1 MSPAP
6 SELVEAGLA
15 KIDEDLAFV
24 MGCLREVLLDL
35 GEPQL
40 AAFVPWT
47 GAAEAGADAMDAGA
61 RTEFPARLGQVYAT
75 AFQLLNL
82 IEENVSAQVRR
93 EREKLAGPAAEPGL
107 WGANLLRLAESG
119 LSAEEIAAG
128 LAGIV
133 VEPVLTAHPTEAK
146 RATTLEQHRRLFH
159 LLRSREDPRHTPMEL
174 ADLREEIKVT
184 LERLWRTG
192 EILLRK
198 PEVAAE
204 RRNLMY
210 YFREVFPRALPELDL
225 RLRQAWEA
233 TGFDPALL
241 GDGRNLPRLR
251 FGTWVGGD
259 RDGHPLVTAETTRET
274 LAELRA
280 GGLQVVRRQLEHL
293 AGRLCL
299 SHHVQSPPASFSSR
313 LTRLIADAGERGEA
327 ILHDSP
333 EEPWKQYVRLLIT
346 KLPAAGGKT
355 TPGAHPYKRAAEL
368 TQDLEHLWESVCAV
382 GAGRIAARDVLP
394 VLRAVDTF
402 GFHLA
407 ALDIRQNSAFHDR
420 ALGQLMTLAGYP
432 GAEFASWPEER
443 RLEFVEQELQSSRPF
458 AHAAAAAGPEADAVL
473 SCYRT
478 LVQSYDAHG
487 PGGLG
492 ALIVSMTRQLSD
504 LLAVYLLAR
513 EAGLARNTPAGLVCL
528 LPVTPL
534 FETAEDLERAP
545 AIMEA
550 FLAHPVT
557 RRSLQAALGESKAT
571 PPAGTD
577 PSRLPAL
584 VQQVMIGYS
593 DSNKES
599 GILASQ
605 WALHRAQSALAALAA
620 NAGMRIRFFHGR
632 GGTISRGAGPTHRFL
647 DALPPGTVNGDLRL
661 TEQGETI
668 AQKYANGATANFNLE
683 LLLAGTAATSLRP
696 ATGAA
701 APLAAHITAA
711 VDLLVRASREAYEG
725 LLQADGFME
734 FYSQATPIDAL
745 ELSSIGSRPSRRTG
759 RRTLADLR
767 AIPWVFSWNQA
778 RFYLPGWFGV
788 GHALHHLQ
796 QADPQAFEDVK
807 ECLRGGWPFLRY
819 VLMNVETN
827 LASTDQGIMSD
838 YAGLVINAEVRGRFL
853 GRIMHEIALTREML
867 AICFDRPNMNRRPR
881 AAKTLALRAAALH
894 ILHREQIE
902 LLARWRALQAAED
915 EAGARR
921 MLPELLLSV
930 NAIASGLRTT
940 G

>member
-1 MSPAP
+1 MNPAP

-47 GAAEAGADAMDAGA
+47 GAAASGTRATGEGA
-61 RTEFPARLGQVYAT
+61 EFPARLGQVYAT

-93 EREKLAGPAAEPGL
+93 AREKLAGSAAEPGL
-107 WGANLLRLAESG
+107 WGANLVRLAESG
-119 LSAEEIAAG
+119 LSAAEIAAG
-128 LAGIV
+128 LRGIV

-146 RATTLEQHRRLFH
+146 RATTLEQHRRLFR
-159 LLRSREDPRHTPMEL
+159 LLQTREDPRHTPMEL

-241 GDGRNLPRLR
+241 GDGRALPRLR

-327 ILHDSP
+327 ILHESP

-346 KLPAAGGKT
+346 KLPSGGQAA
-355 TPGAHPYKRAAEL
+355 PGPHTYRRSAEL
-368 TQDLEHLWESVCAV
+368 TQDLEHLRDSVWAV
-382 GAGRIAARDVLP
+382 GAGRIAARDILP

-432 GAEFASWPEER
+432 GAEFAGWPEER
-443 RLEFVEQELQSSRPF
+443 RLEFVERELQSSRPF
-458 AHAAAAAGPEADAVL
+458 AHPAAAAGPEADAVL

-504 LLAVYLLAR
+504 LLVVYLLAR
-513 EAGLARNTPAGLVCL
+513 EAGLARNTPEGLICL

-545 AIMEA
+545 VIMQA

-557 RRSLQAALGESKAT
+557 RRSLEAAAGDSSEML
-571 PPAGTD
+571 PAGLDT
-577 PSRLPAL
+577 PRRPIL

-620 NAGMRIRFFHGR
+620 EAGVRIRFFHGR

-701 APLAAHITAA
+701 APLAPHITAA

-759 RRTLADLR
+759 ARTLADLR

-788 GHALHHLQ
+788 GYALRYLQ
-796 QADPQAFEDVK
+796 QADAEAFENLK

-827 LASTDQGIMSD
+827 LASTDQGIMSA
-838 YAGLVINAEVRGRFL
+838 YAGLVANPEVRGRFL
-853 GRIMHEIALTREML
+853 DRIMGEIALTREML
-867 AICFDRPNMNRRPR
+867 AVCFDRPTMNRRPR
-881 AAKTLALRAAALH
+881 AAKTLALRADALH

>member
-1 MSPAP
+1 MSTAPA
-6 SELVEAGLA
+6 ELLEAGLV
-15 KIDEDLAFV
+15 KIDDDLAFV
-24 MGCLREVLLDL
+24 MGCLREVLIDL

-47 GAAEAGADAMDAGA
+47 GEADGASRGQTHNDG
-61 RTEFPARLGQVYAT
+61 EFPARLGQVYAT

-93 EREKLAGPAAEPGL
+93 AREKLAGPAAEPGL
-107 WGANLLRLAESG
+107 WGANLQRLAEAG
-119 LSAEEIAAG
+119 LSAGEIAAG
-128 LAGIV
+128 LAGII

-146 RATTLEQHRRLFH
+146 RATTLEQHRRLFD
-159 LLRSREDPRHTPMEL
+159 LLQSREDPLHTPMEL

-210 YFREVFPRALPELDL
+210 YFRDVFPKALPELDL
-225 RLRQAWEA
+225 RLRQAWQS

-241 GDGRNLPRLR
+241 GDGRALPRLR

-280 GGLQVVRRQLEHL
+280 GGLQVIRSQLDHL

-299 SHHVQSPPASFSSR
+299 SHHVQSPLASFSSR
-313 LTRLIADAGERGEA
+313 LTRLIGDAGERGEA
-327 ILHDSP
+327 ILHESP
-333 EEPWKQYVRLLIT
+333 EEPWKQYVRLLIAR
-346 KLPAAGGKT
+346 LPPSGGIAAGLHTYG
-355 TPGAHPYKRAAEL
+355 HAADL
-368 TQDLEHLWESVCAV
+368 TQDLEHLYDSLVQV
-382 GAGRIAARDVLP
+382 GARRIAARDVLP
-394 VLRAVDTF
+394 VLRAVDAF

-432 GAEFASWPEER
+432 GAEFSGWPEER
-443 RLEFVEQELQSSRPF
+443 RFEFVEQELRSSRPF
-458 AHAAAAAGPEADAVL
+458 AHAAASAGPEADAVL

-478 LVQSYDAHG
+478 LVQTYDAHG

-504 LLAVYLLAR
+504 LLVVYLLAR
-513 EAGLARNTPAGLVCL
+513 EAGLARNTPEGLVCL
-528 LPVTPL
+528 MPVTPL

-545 AIMEA
+545 GIMRA

-557 RRSLQAALGESKAT
+557 RRSLEAERGK
-571 PPAGTD
+571 G
-577 PSRLPAL
+577 LPARKTPVDRATSERASL

-605 WALHRAQSALAALAA
+605 WALHRAQSALASVAA
-620 NAGMRIRFFHGR
+620 EAGMRIRFFHGR

-683 LLLAGTAATSLRP
+683 LLLAGTAATSLRT

-701 APLAAHITAA
+701 AAVPEHVAAAT
-711 VDLLVRASREAYEG
+711 DLLVHASREAYEG

-759 RRTLADLR
+759 QRTLADLR

-788 GHALHHLQ
+788 GHALRHLQ
-796 QADPQAFEDVK
+796 QADSSAFNDLK
-807 ECLRGGWPFLRY
+807 DCLRGGWPFLRY

-838 YAGLVINAEVRGRFL
+838 YAGLVANAEVRTRFL
-853 GRIMHEIALTREML
+853 RLIMSEIELTREML
-867 AICFDRPNMNRRPR
+867 ATCFDRPTMNRRPR
-881 AAKTLALRAAALH
+881 AAKTLALRADALR

-902 LLARWRALQAAED
+902 LLARWRSLQAADNES
-915 EAGARR
+915 AAKR
-921 MLPELLLSV
+921 MLPELMLSI

>member
-1 MSPAP
+1 M
-6 SELVEAGLA
+6 
-15 KIDEDLAFV
+15 
-24 MGCLREVLLDL
+24 
-35 GEPQL
+35 
-40 AAFVPWT
+40 
-47 GAAEAGADAMDAGA
+47 
-61 RTEFPARLGQVYAT
+61 YAT

-93 EREKLAGPAAEPGL
+93 AREKLAGPAAEPGL
-107 WGANLLRLAESG
+107 WGANLLRLAEGG
-119 LSAEEIAAG
+119 LSAPEIAAG

-146 RATTLEQHRRLFH
+146 RATTLEQHRRLFR
-159 LLRSREDPRHTPMEL
+159 LLQTREDPRHTPMEL

-225 RLRQAWEA
+225 RLRQAWLA

-241 GDGRNLPRLR
+241 GNGRALPRLR

-280 GGLQVVRRQLEHL
+280 GGLQVIRRQLEHL

-299 SHHVQSPPASFSSR
+299 SHHVQSPLASFSSR
-313 LTRLIADAGERGEA
+313 LTRLIADAGARGAA

-346 KLPAAGGKT
+346 KLPSTGHAPPAPQAYT
-355 TPGAHPYKRAAEL
+355 RAAEL
-368 TQDLEHLWESVCAV
+368 TRDLEHLYESLPEV
-382 GAGRIAARDVLP
+382 GARRIAGRDVLP

-407 ALDIRQNSAFHDR
+407 TLDVRQNSAFHDR

-432 GAEFASWPEER
+432 GPEFATWPEDR
-443 RLEFVEQELQSSRPF
+443 RLEFVEQELRSSRPF
-458 AHAAAAAGPEADAVL
+458 AHVAASAGAEADAVL

-478 LVQSYDAHG
+478 LVQSYEAHG

-504 LLAVYLLAR
+504 LLVVYLLAR
-513 EAGLARNTPAGLVCL
+513 EAGLARNTPEGLVCL

-534 FETAEDLERAP
+534 FETAEDLQRAP
-545 AIMEA
+545 VIMRA

-557 RRSLQAALGESKAT
+557 RRSLAADTASGSGADGARSARK
-571 PPAGTD
+571 
-577 PSRLPAL
+577 PAL

-620 NAGMRIRFFHGR
+620 EAGVRIRFFHGR

-647 DALPPGTVNGDLRL
+647 DALPAGTVNGDLRL

-668 AQKYANGATANFNLE
+668 AQKYANSVTANFNLE

-701 APLAAHITAA
+701 APVTEPVAAA
-711 VDLLVRASREAYEG
+711 VDLLVQASREAYEG

-745 ELSSIGSRPSRRTG
+745 ELSSIGSRPARRTG
-759 RRTLADLR
+759 ARTLADLR

-788 GHALHHLQ
+788 GYALHHLQ
-796 QADPQAFEDVK
+796 QADPAAFDRLK

-827 LASTDQGIMSD
+827 LASTDQSIMSD
-838 YAGLVINAEVRGRFL
+838 YAGLVADAEVRRRFL
-853 GRIMHEIALTREML
+853 DRIMTEIELTREML
-867 AICFDRPNMNRRPR
+867 AACFDRPTMNRRPR
-881 AAKTLALRAAALH
+881 AAKTLALRADALR

-902 LLARWRALQAAED
+902 LLARWRALQAADD
-915 EAGARR
+915 EAGAKR